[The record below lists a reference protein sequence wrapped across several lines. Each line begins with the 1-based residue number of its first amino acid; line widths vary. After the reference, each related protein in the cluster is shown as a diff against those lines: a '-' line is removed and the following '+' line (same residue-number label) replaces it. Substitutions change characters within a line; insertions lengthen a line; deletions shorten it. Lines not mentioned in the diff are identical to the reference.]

1 MRIADQFK
9 TEPDPHNAPNG
20 LRIGMVCAV
29 WAMTPRRQVYIGAA
43 DIDALA
49 EVWREITGT
58 ELDKIRVQ
66 YVYLTPQNPASSHL
80 PAAPRFQ
87 GRADESED

>member
-29 WAMTPRRQVYIGAA
+29 WAMTPRRQV
-43 DIDALA
+43 
-49 EVWREITGT
+49 
-58 ELDKIRVQ
+58 
-66 YVYLTPQNPASSHL
+66 
-80 PAAPRFQ
+80 
-87 GRADESED
+87 